1 MLRGALVLSCRK
13 LTAGRFGSLA
23 GYAFS
28 KLEMMALGCAS
39 AARDVRSDTKGA
51 WTFPLTMP
59 ELKIWPK
66 SRSSDAFEEN
76 SGPPAR
82 RLYLLIREA
91 SKEPTVKKLRGLR
104 AICRCV

>member
-13 LTAGRFGSLA
+13 LTAGRFGSWA

-28 KLEMMALGCAS
+28 KLEMMALVCAS
-39 AARDVRSDTKGA
+39 AARGVRSDTKGA

-66 SRSSDAFEEN
+66 SRSSDAFEEI

-82 RLYLLIREA
+82 RLELVVREA
-91 SKEPTVKKLRGLR
+91 RKGPPLKQY
-104 AICRCV
+104 